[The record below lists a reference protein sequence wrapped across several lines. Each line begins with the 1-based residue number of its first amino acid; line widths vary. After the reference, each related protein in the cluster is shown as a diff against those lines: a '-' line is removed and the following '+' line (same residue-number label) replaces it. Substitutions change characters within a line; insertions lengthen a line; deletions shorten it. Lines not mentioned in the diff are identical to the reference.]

1 MQVKSSP
8 DEVIH
13 HNIFDIL
20 GSSLADHPKDMNA
33 ENEVRYKL
41 VIDPSE
47 DGSLVRLLFSCG
59 VLQRSTTRVYMC
71 SEFSG
76 DAELHKVCSVVLHI
90 TAVIIS
96 SLGFRLTPLLQFD
109 FQRLKVILLF

>member
-8 DEVIH
+8 DEVTH

-59 VLQRSTTRVYMC
+59 VLQRSKTRVYMC

-76 DAELHKVCSVVLHI
+76 DAELHKVCSVVLHV
-90 TAVIIS
+90 TSVTIS
-96 SLGFRLTPLLQFD
+96 SL
-109 FQRLKVILLF
+109 I